1 MDADVD
7 LKRNVMYWAKLGD
20 WTLLRLMQSL
30 AKLDLASVLQRE
42 QVLMTTDASTGL
54 GKPHRCP

>member
-7 LKRNVMYWAKLGD
+7 LIWNVMYWVKLGD

-30 AKLDLASVLQRE
+30 TKLDLASVLQQE